1 MHRNN
6 LFISLRK
13 PSILQNVAVALLA
26 GAQLWICFFFLHRAP
41 FLIFLFSFTAIFYA
55 HFLLKKW
62 LALFCTILL
71 FLLAISHPPCGA
83 EHNPLCTFI
92 GGFFSTLQRNIL
104 ALIPAAMAGFILFIF
119 RQPLRKQIFAHI
131 PNRYFEITDEL
142 CGRLFDRFALFY
154 ETQILQS
161 FFIFLMVLTGLWL
174 IGVDSFWLLTWFAWF
189 CSFIPFWGLFLGI
202 LPALLHVGIHSNN
215 TADLIGIIIIWTF
228 AWLLR
233 FLCFDEKLRNIISGQ
248 THILSL
254 LVLMLAGILV
264 ERDEII
270 LATILLYLFLG
281 FAKLI
286 QETVFRFRTTLSGLN
301 NTNPPP
307 DKL

>member
-1 MHRNN
+1 MYRNN

-26 GAQLWICFFFLHRAP
+26 GAQLWICFVLFQRSP
-41 FLIFLFSFTAIFYA
+41 FLAFFFSFTAVFYA

-62 LALFCTILL
+62 LALFCTIIL

-83 EHNPLCTFI
+83 GHNSLCPFI

-104 ALIPAAMAGFILFIF
+104 ALIPAAVAGFMLIIF
-119 RQPLRKQIFAHI
+119 RQPLRKQLFAHI

-142 CGRLFDRFALFY
+142 CGRLLGRFSLFY

-161 FFIFLMVLTGLWL
+161 FFIFLIVLSGLWL

-202 LPALLHVGIHSNN
+202 LPVLFHAGIHSNN
-215 TADLIGIIIIWTF
+215 IADIIGIVIIWTF
-228 AWLLR
+228 AWLIR
-233 FLCFDEKLRNIISGQ
+233 FLCFDEKLRSIIWGQ

-254 LVLMLAGILV
+254 LFLLLAGIVV

-270 LATILLYLFLG
+270 LLTILLYLFLNV
-281 FAKLI
+281 ANSI
-286 QETVFRFRTTLSGLN
+286 QETVFHFEYTLSGLN

-307 DKL
+307 DKS